1 MNKTDKI
8 SDLKTNKTHKVAFM
22 FNEDLWQMFKTTCA
36 KNNTKPT
43 WEIEKSILSYL
54 DKNNMLD

>member
-1 MNKTDKI
+1 MNKTERI

-22 FNEDLWQMFKTTCA
+22 FNEDLWQMFKVTCA
-36 KNNTKPT
+36 KNSTKPT
-43 WEIEKSILSYL
+43 WELEKWILSYL